1 MFLRFDRELLFP
13 LPGQQARAAI
23 IDIHT
28 RKWAQAPA
36 QELKEEL
43 ANLCV
48 GYCGAD
54 LKAIL
59 AHRTALQFLF
69 LMTKNNHRI

>member
-1 MFLRFDRELLFP
+1 MCVRFDRELVFP
-13 LPGQQARAAI
+13 LPNQKAREAI

-28 RKWAQAPA
+28 RKWAQPPA
-36 QELKEEL
+36 AETKEEL

-54 LKAIL
+54 LKVSTRPNHTDL
-59 AHRTALQFLF
+59 KPS
-69 LMTKNNHRI
+69 LMRKIR